1 MAESKRLVLDIV
13 MRILLVKYRVMVKQ
27 MLKIKKIEKTFSKSI
42 N

>member
-1 MAESKRLVLDIV
+1 MAESIRLVLDIV